1 MNMLYYWIAFV
12 LGMLFYAAY
21 LSQPMLV
28 SLGMVYLKD
37 HQQSPSL
44 LWLFARLISLIVRL
58 LPALLL
64 KPVPLLLWMGGLGL
78 TVYLG
83 FPAV

>member
-21 LSQPMLV
+21 LSQAMLV
-28 SLGMVYLKD
+28 SAGMIYMKER
-37 HQQSPSL
+37 QQSPSL
-44 LWLFARLISLIVRL
+44 LWLFARLIGLIARL
-58 LPALLL
+58 LPALLMR
-64 KPVPLLLWMGGLGL
+64 PAPLLLWMGGLGL

-83 FPAV
+83 FSA